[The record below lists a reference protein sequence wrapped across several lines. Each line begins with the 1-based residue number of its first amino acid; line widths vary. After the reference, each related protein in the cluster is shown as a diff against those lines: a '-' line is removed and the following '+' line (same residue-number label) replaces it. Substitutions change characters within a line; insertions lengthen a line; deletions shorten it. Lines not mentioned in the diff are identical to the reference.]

1 MPTLIPYSRR
11 RRTTLKR
18 EEDLHKPRTQRE
30 VEPSEGVPEDDGI
43 PGDDV
48 VGRQRSRVLLRRRVP
63 TAVLS
68 DGRMHY
74 MTKRRAPARVVLDR
88 PTLST

>member
-1 MPTLIPYSRR
+1 MPTLIPDSRR

-30 VEPSEGVPEDDGI
+30 MEPSEGVPEYDGI

-63 TAVLS
+63 TLVLS

-74 MTKRRAPARVVLDR
+74 IDEKESSGES
-88 PTLST
+88 STG

>member
-30 VEPSEGVPEDDGI
+30 VEPSEGVPEYDGI
-43 PGDDV
+43 PGDGV
-48 VGRQRSRVLLRRRVP
+48 VGRQRSRVLMLRRRVP
-63 TAVLS
+63 TLVLS

-74 MTKRRAPARVVLDR
+74 IDEKESSGES
-88 PTLST
+88 STGY